1 MAAYEGFSTADRT
14 FPALDA
20 LMSSSAP
27 DIEGRGAAYI
37 NTVKTSENDNLA
49 GALNSAGM
57 ATSDAL
63 TYSMYLNRNK
73 TISDIA
79 SKLTDQNSALQNGS
93 SETYARQ
100 GEINEWEA
108 QNKLDTLFFLQWLFL
123 YLTFLTVIIYT
134 WRMGLF
140 PESTFYWI
148 VGISSVILAGILW
161 NRANYTSSHR
171 DKRFWNRR
179 YIALDSSVDRGTKTS
194 SCSST

>member
-1 MAAYEGFSTADRT
+1 MAAYEGFADQI
-14 FPALDA
+14 FPILDA
-20 LMSSSAP
+20 EMSSSAIDLP
-27 DIEGRGAAYI
+27 GRGAAYLATI
-37 NTVKTSENDNLA
+37 TTSENDNLA
-49 GALNSAGM
+49 GAINSASM

-123 YLTFLTVIIYT
+123 YLTFLTVVIYT

-161 NRANYTSSHR
+161 NRAHYTNSER
-171 DKRFWNRR
+171 DNRYWNRR
-179 YIALDSSVDRGTKTS
+179 FISLDSSVDRGTSAS

>member
-1 MAAYEGFSTADRT
+1 MAAYEGFNADRI
-14 FPALDA
+14 FPALDS
-20 LMSSSAP
+20 LMASSTP
-27 DIEGRGAAYI
+27 VIRDNGLTYL

-49 GALNSAGM
+49 GALNSASM

-79 SKLTDQNSALQNGS
+79 TKLTDQNSAIQNGS
-93 SETYARQ
+93 SQTYARQ

-123 YLTFLTVIIYT
+123 YLTFLTVVIYAM
-134 WRMGLF
+134 RMGLF
-140 PESTFYWI
+140 PQSTFYWI

-161 NRANYTSSHR
+161 NRANYTNSKR
-171 DKRFWNRR
+171 DTRYWNRR
-179 YIALDSSVDRGTKTS
+179 YIALDSGMNKGTTV
-194 SCSST
+194 SCDVS

>member
-1 MAAYEGFSTADRT
+1 MAAYDAV

-20 LMSSSAP
+20 AMSKTPLSVQ
-27 DIEGRGAAYI
+27 DGGASYRR
-37 NTVKTSENDNLA
+37 VVETSENDNLA
-49 GALNSAGM
+49 GALNSADM
-57 ATSDAL
+57 ATSDTL

-79 SKLTDQNSALQNGS
+79 TNLTDKNAAMRNGP

-134 WRMGLF
+134 WRIGLF

-161 NRANYTSSHR
+161 NRANYTNSTR

-179 YIALDSSVDRGTKTS
+179 YIALDSNINKGTAA
-194 SCSST
+194 SCAST

>member
-1 MAAYEGFSTADRT
+1 MAAYEGFNTDRT
-14 FPALDA
+14 FPALDS
-20 LMSSSAP
+20 LMASSAP
-27 DIEGRGAAYI
+27 IIGDRGASYLNNAKI
-37 NTVKTSENDNLA
+37 SENDNLA
-49 GALNSAGM
+49 GAINSASM

-79 SKLTDQNSALQNGS
+79 SKLTDQNSAIQNGS

-123 YLTFLTVIIYT
+123 YLTFLTVIIYM

-161 NRANYTSSHR
+161 NRANYTNSHR
-171 DKRFWNRR
+171 DNRYWNRR
-179 YIALDSSVDRGTKTS
+179 YIALDSSLDVGTSASSCTS
-194 SCSST
+194 S